1 MRAVKEK
8 MTAEELDVRM
18 LDLINNGSAKEK
30 EEGFEMLFKKY
41 KHMIFTFLSK
51 ALNFDEETARDL
63 MMDVFTKIHLKIDSY
78 SADKG
83 ALSTWI
89 FKITKNTFLDH
100 INKAGNNTLSLDALS
115 AGLGKESDNKDNK
128 AYGFELE
135 DRNISN
141 DSIGLLIREERAI
154 ALTKALSAIKSGQER
169 EILIARYLE
178 QKSYSEISEEM
189 NTPVNTIKV
198 ILHRGKIN
206 LKAILLK
213 QGFVS

>member
-8 MTAEELDVRM
+8 MTAEELDTRM
-18 LDLINNGSAKEK
+18 LALINNGSEKEK
-30 EEGFEMLFKKY
+30 EEGFEMLFEKY

-51 ALNFDEETARDL
+51 ALNFDGETARDL

-78 SADKG
+78 SAEKG

-100 INKAGNNTLSLDALS
+100 IAKAGNNTLSLDALS
-115 AGLGKESDNKDNK
+115 VASNNEGENK
-128 AYGFELE
+128 ANGFEVE
-135 DRNISN
+135 DTNTSN
-141 DSIGLLIREERAI
+141 DSIGLLIREERTI
-154 ALTKALSAIKSGQER
+154 ALMKALSAIKSGQER
-169 EILIARYLE
+169 ELLIARYLE
-178 QKSYSEISEEM
+178 QKSYSEIAEEM
-189 NTPVNTIKV
+189 NIPINTLKV